1 MMKWSILTLIA
12 LLGAA
17 GCSGD
22 GQELSKESPQASEE
36 SIADAESEVP
46 SQDATTP
53 EEVVIKKTTLDK
65 KASRQ
70 GRTAPRR
77 DDGLNALREKGA
89 ERGAA
94 PAKPVTRASTRVA
107 PPKGMDAHP
116 DFVGARVGLIQT
128 ANVMG
133 EVDPCG

>member
-1 MMKWSILTLIA
+1 MMKWSILALIG
-12 LLGAA
+12 LLGVT

-22 GQELSKESPQASEE
+22 GQNPSNESPQASEK
-36 SIADAESEVP
+36 SIAEPDAQASNEPVEAP
-46 SQDATTP
+46 TETD
-53 EEVVIKKTTLDK
+53 KKTVKPERT
-65 KASRQ
+65 SRQ
-70 GRTAPRR
+70 GKVASRR
-77 DDGLNALREKGA
+77 DNGANALREKGA
-89 ERGAA
+89 QGRTA
-94 PAKPVTRASTRVA
+94 PAKPGTRAATRVA